1 MAMQMVRLGDVCRAA
16 KEGQQDL
23 SVAERSARKGPYAYF
38 ADNCQSFGVDD
49 WLVDAGGAVIV
60 PAYGQVVAN
69 TGYVM
74 ARRERGRFS
83 FGRQVYALVPH
94 DRTDTD
100 YLYNVITH
108 SPQVAHQV
116 TGTPQLR
123 QISLTALLA
132 SRIPWPCRAVRDAFV
147 EMIEADEAE
156 FKRLRALPAQLM
168 AEGDE
173 AFANIVD
180 ADGSEALA
188 MADAVAWRTGTSVAA
203 ELRGPDKAVRVE
215 GSRGTLGR
223 CDEMLAEG
231 PCVVAAPQGRAMV
244 ARYVP
249 EACHPLQDV
258 LYACA
263 ADSKVDLGV
272 LLFALRA
279 ARVREGLPRQDW
291 VSEQDFGALYL
302 HVGTPEQQERFASV
316 ASDIFSRLT
325 KAETDLVQLERDHA
339 ARLAEFF
346 THGRVGA
353 SESSAADDEPLG
365 EIPAAPEAVAA
376 CGNDAGQG
384 QEGDADAAASTD
396 MPAGVR
402 VRVAQ
407 AGPLAPLAAQGLGIL
422 SDPADVA
429 WELAPLAVV
438 RACASSSQWAFI
450 AAAAGPYAAPAYAN
464 LVRALD
470 AVMAELSKSNDLL
483 SFLPNLSYASSL
495 LTLEQLAAWVGVL
508 DAIEPAAITDAA
520 VRAVLRL
527 DPSFAALSAPVC
539 NLFEG
544 AVRSCARGLGRELQS
559 AYVPCSSGEGLIDL
573 FAHDFPEVTLR
584 SQTQEFSHILADMLV
599 RAAELEDMGEQRGG
613 LGAAVGSALAH
624 DEFGDWRADLVCA
637 ALPCEEGAWHEGAVS
652 PDDPR
657 WAALG
662 VPPRNKATFAWIQ
675 QAMFRQTEGGVTVL
689 LAPNCALHSC
699 VGSETELRRKLAASG
714 RVRAVVSLPSRIFAD
729 GRPASSL
736 IVLGDPRDA
745 EVAQALMVD
754 MLGCGVPA
762 GDVDGAATRELPAE
776 VAAHAAQVLA
786 AWVERGEA
794 SCEQGFCRVVDAEEI
809 AANVDVLTPWTY
821 VG

>member
-1 MAMQMVRLGDVCRAA
+1 MTMQMVKLADVCRAA

-23 SVAERSARKGPYAYF
+23 TAAERSARKGPYTYF

-49 WLVDAGGAVIV
+49 WLVDAGGAIIV
-60 PAYGQVVAN
+60 PAYGQIVAN

-74 ARRERGRFS
+74 ARKEQGRFS

-173 AFANIVD
+173 AFASIVD
-180 ADGSEALA
+180 ADGPETLA

-258 LYACA
+258 FYACA

-291 VSEQDFGALYL
+291 VSEQDFGALCL
-302 HVGTPEQQERFASV
+302 HVGTPEQQERFASI
-316 ASDIFSRLT
+316 ASDIFDCLA
-325 KAETDLVQLERDHA
+325 KAEADLVQLERDHA

-353 SESSAADDEPLG
+353 DGSCDADDEPLG
-365 EIPAAPEAVAA
+365 EIPAASEAVAA
-376 CGNDAGQG
+376 CGKDAGKEREDG
-384 QEGDADAAASTD
+384 ADAGST
-396 MPAGVR
+396 PADA
-402 VRVAQ
+402 RVAQ
-407 AGPLAPLAAQGLGIL
+407 AGVLGPLAAQGLEIL

-438 RACASSSQWAFI
+438 RACASSSQWAFV
-450 AAAAGPYAAPAYAN
+450 AAAAGPYAAPAYTS

-470 AVMAELSKSNDLL
+470 TVMTELSESNDLL

-495 LTLEQLAAWVGVL
+495 LTLEQLAGWVGML
-508 DAIEPAAITDAA
+508 DAIEPGAITGAA

-527 DPSFAALSAPVC
+527 DSSFAVLPASVNGL
-539 NLFEG
+539 LEG
-544 AVRSCARGLGRELQS
+544 AVRSCARGLGHEPQS

-599 RAAELEDMGEQRGG
+599 RAAELEGMGEQRGG

-624 DEFGDWRADLVCA
+624 DEFSDWQADLVCA

-652 PDDPR
+652 PDDAR

-675 QAMFRQTEGGVTVL
+675 QAMFHQAKGGLTVL

-699 VGSETELRRKLAASG
+699 VGSETELRRKLATSG

-736 IVLGDPRDA
+736 IVLGDPRGA
-745 EVAQALMVD
+745 ESAQTLMVD
-754 MLGCGVPA
+754 MLGCGVPS
-762 GDVDGAATRELPAE
+762 DGTGAAATRELPAE
-776 VAAHAAQVLA
+776 VAAHAARVLA
-786 AWVERGEA
+786 AWVERAEVP
-794 SCEQGFCRVVDAEEI
+794 CEQGFCRVVGAEEI

>member
-16 KEGQQDL
+16 KEGEQDL
-23 SVAERSARKGPYAYF
+23 TVAERSARKGPYAYF

-49 WLVDAGGAVIV
+49 WLVDAGGAIIV
-60 PAYGQVVAN
+60 PAYGQIVAN

-74 ARRERGRFS
+74 ARKEQGRFS
-83 FGRQVYALVPH
+83 FGKQVYALVPH

-132 SRIPWPCRAVRDAFV
+132 ARIPWPCRAVRDAFV

-173 AFANIVD
+173 AFASIVA
-180 ADGSEALA
+180 ADGSETLA

-215 GSRGTLGR
+215 GSRCTLGR
-223 CDEMLAEG
+223 CDEVLAEG

-263 ADSKVDLGV
+263 ADSKVELGV

-291 VSEQDFGALYL
+291 VSEQDFGALRL
-302 HVGTPEQQERFASV
+302 HVGTIEQQERFTSV
-316 ASDIFSRLT
+316 SSDIFDRLA
-325 KAETDLVQLERDHA
+325 KAEADLVQLERDHA

-346 THGRVGA
+346 THGRVGVDG
-353 SESSAADDEPLG
+353 SSAVDDEPLG
-365 EIPAAPEAVAA
+365 EIPAAPEAIAA
-376 CGNDAGQG
+376 CGKDAGQ
-384 QEGDADAAASTD
+384 EREDSADAGS
-396 MPAGVR
+396 MPADLRG
-402 VRVAQ
+402 RVAQ
-407 AGPLAPLAAQGLGIL
+407 MGVLAPLAAQGLEIL

-438 RACASSSQWAFI
+438 RACASSSQWAFV

-470 AVMAELSKSNDLL
+470 TVMTELSESNDLL
-483 SFLPNLSYASSL
+483 SFLPNLSYGSSL
-495 LTLEQLAAWVGVL
+495 LTLEQLAGWVGML
-508 DAIEPAAITDAA
+508 DAIEPGTITGAA
-520 VRAVLRL
+520 VRAALRL
-527 DPSFAALSAPVC
+527 DSSFAVLPDSV
-539 NLFEG
+539 NGLLEG
-544 AVRSCARGLGRELQS
+544 AVRSCARGLGHEPQS

-573 FAHDFPEVTLR
+573 LAHDCPEATLR
-584 SQTQEFSHILADMLV
+584 SQTQEFSHILADMLGRARGYG
-599 RAAELEDMGEQRGG
+599 RAAWWPGCRRGQ
-613 LGAAVGSALAH
+613 
-624 DEFGDWRADLVCA
+624 CA
-637 ALPCEEGAWHEGAVS
+637 
-652 PDDPR
+652 
-657 WAALG
+657 
-662 VPPRNKATFAWIQ
+662 
-675 QAMFRQTEGGVTVL
+675 
-689 LAPNCALHSC
+689 CA
-699 VGSETELRRKLAASG
+699 
-714 RVRAVVSLPSRIFAD
+714 
-729 GRPASSL
+729 
-736 IVLGDPRDA
+736 
-745 EVAQALMVD
+745 
-754 MLGCGVPA
+754 
-762 GDVDGAATRELPAE
+762 
-776 VAAHAAQVLA
+776 
-786 AWVERGEA
+786 
-794 SCEQGFCRVVDAEEI
+794 
-809 AANVDVLTPWTY
+809 
-821 VG
+821 

>member
-1 MAMQMVRLGDVCRAA
+1 M
-16 KEGQQDL
+16 
-23 SVAERSARKGPYAYF
+23 ARKE
-38 ADNCQSFGVDD
+38 Q
-49 WLVDAGGAVIV
+49 
-60 PAYGQVVAN
+60 
-69 TGYVM
+69 
-74 ARRERGRFS
+74 GRFS

-173 AFANIVD
+173 AFASIV
-180 ADGSEALA
+180 AANGSETLA

-215 GSRGTLGR
+215 GSRCTLGR
-223 CDEMLAEG
+223 CDEVLAEG

-263 ADSKVDLGV
+263 ADSKVELGV

-291 VSEQDFGALYL
+291 VSEQDFGALCL
-302 HVGTPEQQERFASV
+302 HVGTIEQQERFASV
-316 ASDIFSRLT
+316 ASDIFDRLA
-325 KAETDLVQLERDHA
+325 KAEADLVRLERDHA

-346 THGRVGA
+346 THGRVGVDG
-353 SESSAADDEPLG
+353 SGTVDDEPLG
-365 EIPAAPEAVAA
+365 EIPAAPEAIAA
-376 CGNDAGQG
+376 CGKDAGK
-384 QEGDADAAASTD
+384 EREDSADADS
-396 MPAGVR
+396 MPADLR

-407 AGPLAPLAAQGLGIL
+407 MGVLTPLAAQGLEIL

-438 RACASSSQWAFI
+438 RACASSSQWAFV

-470 AVMAELSKSNDLL
+470 TVMTELSESNDLL

-495 LTLEQLAAWVGVL
+495 LTLEQLAGWVGML
-508 DAIEPAAITDAA
+508 DAIEPGTITGAA

-527 DPSFAALSAPVC
+527 DSSFAVLPDSV
-539 NLFEG
+539 NGLLEG
-544 AVRSCARGLGRELQS
+544 AVRSCARGLGHEPQS

-573 FAHDFPEVTLR
+573 LAHDFPEATLR

-599 RAAELEDMGEQRGG
+599 RAAELEGMGERRGG

-624 DEFGDWRADLVCA
+624 DEFSDWRADLVCA
-637 ALPCEEGAWHEGAVS
+637 ALPCEEGAWHEGTVS

-675 QAMFRQTEGGVTVL
+675 QAMFHQAAGGAVVL
-689 LAPNCALHSC
+689 LTPNCALHSC
-699 VGSETELRRKLAASG
+699 AGSETELRRKLATSG

-736 IVLGDPRDA
+736 IVLGDPCDA
-745 EVAQALMVD
+745 ACAQTLMVD
-754 MLGCGVPA
+754 MLGCGVPSSGTGA
-762 GDVDGAATRELPAE
+762 GADAARELPAE
-776 VAAHAAQVLA
+776 VAAHAARVLA

-794 SCEQGFCRVVDAEEI
+794 SCEQGFCRVVGAEEI
-809 AANVDVLTPWTY
+809 AANVDVLTAQVGLIPWALPRDASPASACHMHALRTI
-821 VG
+821 

>member
-1 MAMQMVRLGDVCRAA
+1 MTMQMVKLADVCRAA
-16 KEGQQDL
+16 KEGQQGL
-23 SVAERSARKGPYAYF
+23 TVAERSARKGPYAYF

-49 WLVDAGGAVIV
+49 WLVDAGGAIIV
-60 PAYGQVVAN
+60 PAYGQIVAN

-74 ARRERGRFS
+74 ARKEQGRFS

-132 SRIPWPCRAVRDAFV
+132 SRIPWPCHAVRDAFV

-173 AFANIVD
+173 AFASIVD
-180 ADGSEALA
+180 ADASETLA

-263 ADSKVDLGV
+263 ADSRVDLGV

-279 ARVREGLPRQDW
+279 AHVREGLPRQDW
-291 VSEQDFGALYL
+291 VSEQDFGALCL
-302 HVGTPEQQERFASV
+302 HVGALEQQESFASI
-316 ASDIFSRLT
+316 ASDIFDRLA
-325 KAETDLVQLERDHA
+325 KAEADLVQLERDHA

-346 THGRVGA
+346 THGRVGGD
-353 SESSAADDEPLG
+353 ESCDADDEPLG
-365 EIPAAPEAVAA
+365 EIPVAPEAIAV
-376 CGNDAGQG
+376 CGEDAGKG
-384 QEGDADAAASTD
+384 QEGGADAGSALAD
-396 MPAGVR
+396 LR

-407 AGPLAPLAAQGLGIL
+407 AGVLAPLAAQGLEIL

-438 RACASSSQWAFI
+438 RACASSSQWAFV
-450 AAAAGPYAAPAYAN
+450 AAAAGPYAAPAYAS

-470 AVMAELSKSNDLL
+470 AVMTELSESNDLL
-483 SFLPNLSYASSL
+483 SFLPNLSYGSSL
-495 LTLEQLAAWVGVL
+495 LTLEQLAGWVGML
-508 DAIEPAAITDAA
+508 DAIEPGAITGAA

-527 DPSFAALSAPVC
+527 DSSFAVLPTSV
-539 NLFEG
+539 NGLLEG
-544 AVRSCARGLGRELQS
+544 AIRSCARGLGRDLES

-573 FAHDFPEVTLR
+573 FAHDFPEATLR

-599 RAAELEDMGEQRGG
+599 RAAELEGMGEQRGG

-624 DEFGDWRADLVCA
+624 DEFGDWQADLVCA

-652 PDDPR
+652 SDDPR

-662 VPPRNKATFAWIQ
+662 VPPRNKATFAWIE
-675 QAMFRQTEGGVTVL
+675 QAMFHQVAGGVTVL

-699 VGSETELRRKLAASG
+699 VGSETELRRKLATSG
-714 RVRAVVSLPSRIFAD
+714 CVRAVVSLPSRIFAD

-745 EVAQALMVD
+745 GSAQTLMVD
-754 MLGCGVPA
+754 MLGSGVPSDGA
-762 GDVDGAATRELPAE
+762 GAAATRELPAE
-776 VAAHAAQVLA
+776 VAAHAARVLA

-794 SCEQGFCRVVDAEEI
+794 PCEQGFCRVVGAEEI
-809 AANVDVLTPWTY
+809 AANADVLTPWTY

>member
-1 MAMQMVRLGDVCRAA
+1 MQMVRLGDVCRAA
-16 KEGQQDL
+16 KEGEQDL
-23 SVAERSARKGPYAYF
+23 TVAERSARKGPYAYF

-49 WLVDAGGAVIV
+49 WLVDAGGAIIV
-60 PAYGQVVAN
+60 PAYGQIVAN

-74 ARRERGRFS
+74 ARKEQGRFS
-83 FGRQVYALVPH
+83 FGKQVYALVPH

-132 SRIPWPCRAVRDAFV
+132 ARIPWPCRAVRDAFV

-173 AFANIVD
+173 AFASIVA
-180 ADGSEALA
+180 ADGSETLA

-223 CDEMLAEG
+223 CDEVLAEG

-263 ADSKVDLGV
+263 ADSKVELGV

-291 VSEQDFGALYL
+291 VSEQDFGALCL
-302 HVGTPEQQERFASV
+302 HVGTIEQQERFASV
-316 ASDIFSRLT
+316 ASDIFDRLA
-325 KAETDLVQLERDHA
+325 KAEDDLVQLERDHA

-346 THGRVGA
+346 THGRVGVDG
-353 SESSAADDEPLG
+353 SSAVDDEPLG
-365 EIPAAPEAVAA
+365 EIPAAPEAIAA
-376 CGNDAGQG
+376 CGKDAGQ
-384 QEGDADAAASTD
+384 EREDSADADS
-396 MPAGVR
+396 MPADLRG
-402 VRVAQ
+402 RVAQ
-407 AGPLAPLAAQGLGIL
+407 MGVLAPLAAQGLEIL

-438 RACASSSQWAFI
+438 RACASNSQWAFV

-470 AVMAELSKSNDLL
+470 TVMTELSESNDLL

-495 LTLEQLAAWVGVL
+495 LTLEQLAGWVGML
-508 DAIEPAAITDAA
+508 DAIEPGTITGAV

-527 DPSFAALSAPVC
+527 DSSFAVLPDSV
-539 NLFEG
+539 NGLLEG
-544 AVRSCARGLGRELQS
+544 AVRSCARGLGHEPQS

-573 FAHDFPEVTLR
+573 LAHDFPEATLR

-599 RAAELEDMGEQRGG
+599 RAAELEGMGEQRGG

-624 DEFGDWRADLVCA
+624 DEFSDWRADLVCA

-675 QAMFRQTEGGVTVL
+675 QAMFHQAAGGAVVL

-699 VGSETELRRKLAASG
+699 VGSETELRRKLATSG

-745 EVAQALMVD
+745 ACAQTLMVD
-754 MLGCGVPA
+754 MLGCGVPSSGTGA
-762 GDVDGAATRELPAE
+762 GADAARELPAE
-776 VAAHAAQVLA
+776 VAARAAHVLA

-794 SCEQGFCRVVDAEEI
+794 SCEQGFCRVVGAEEI

>member
-1 MAMQMVRLGDVCRAA
+1 MTMQMVKLADVCRAA

-23 SVAERSARKGPYAYF
+23 TVAERSARKGPYAYF

-49 WLVDAGGAVIV
+49 WLVDAGGAIIA
-60 PAYGQVVAN
+60 PAYGQIVAN

-74 ARRERGRFS
+74 ARKEQGRFS

-132 SRIPWPCRAVRDAFV
+132 SRIPWPCRAVREAFV

-173 AFANIVD
+173 AFASIVD
-180 ADGSEALA
+180 ADGPETLA
-188 MADAVAWRTGTSVAA
+188 MADAVAWRTGTSVSA

-279 ARVREGLPRQDW
+279 AHVREGLPRQDW
-291 VSEQDFGALYL
+291 VSEQDFSALCL
-302 HVGTPEQQERFASV
+302 HVGTPEQQERFASI
-316 ASDIFSRLT
+316 ASDIFDCLA
-325 KAETDLVQLERDHA
+325 KAEADLVQLERDHA

-353 SESSAADDEPLG
+353 DGSCDADDEPLG

-376 CGNDAGQG
+376 CGKDAGKER
-384 QEGDADAAASTD
+384 EGGADAGSTPTAA
-396 MPAGVR
+396 
-402 VRVAQ
+402 RVAQ
-407 AGPLAPLAAQGLGIL
+407 AGVLSPLAAQGLEIP

-450 AAAAGPYAAPAYAN
+450 AAAAGPYAAPAYAS

-470 AVMAELSKSNDLL
+470 TVMTELSESNDLL

-495 LTLEQLAAWVGVL
+495 LTLEQLAGWVGML
-508 DAIEPAAITDAA
+508 DAIEPGAITGAA

-527 DPSFAALSAPVC
+527 DSSFAVLPASVNGL
-539 NLFEG
+539 LEG
-544 AVRSCARGLGRELQS
+544 AMRSCARGLGHEPQS

-573 FAHDFPEVTLR
+573 FAHDFPEATLR

-599 RAAELEDMGEQRGG
+599 RAAELEGMGEQRGG

-624 DEFGDWRADLVCA
+624 DEFSDWRADLVCA

-652 PDDPR
+652 PDDAR

-662 VPPRNKATFAWIQ
+662 VPPRNKATFAWIE
-675 QAMFRQTEGGVTVL
+675 QAMFHQAKGGLTVL

-699 VGSETELRRKLAASG
+699 VGSETELRRKLATSG

-745 EVAQALMVD
+745 ESAQTLMVD
-754 MLGCGVPA
+754 MLGCGVPSGGTGA
-762 GDVDGAATRELPAE
+762 AATRELPAE
-776 VAAHAAQVLA
+776 VAAHAARVLA
-786 AWVERGEA
+786 AWVERTEA
-794 SCEQGFCRVVDAEEI
+794 PCEQGFCRVVGAEEI
-809 AANVDVLTPWTY
+809 AANADVLTPWTY

>member
-1 MAMQMVRLGDVCRAA
+1 MTMQMVKLADVCRAA

-23 SVAERSARKGPYAYF
+23 TVAERSARKGPYAYF

-49 WLVDAGGAVIV
+49 WLVDAGGAIIV
-60 PAYGQVVAN
+60 PAYGQIVAN

-74 ARRERGRFS
+74 ARKEQGRFS
-83 FGRQVYALVPH
+83 FGRQVYALVPY

-132 SRIPWPCRAVRDAFV
+132 SRIPWPRRAVRDAFV

-173 AFANIVD
+173 AFAGIVG
-180 ADGSEALA
+180 AEGSEPVA
-188 MADAVAWRTGTSVAA
+188 MTDTVTWRTGTSVAA

-223 CDEMLAEG
+223 CDEVLAEG

-244 ARYVP
+244 AHYVP

-279 ARVREGLPRQDW
+279 AHVREGLPRQDW
-291 VSEQDFGALYL
+291 VSEQDFSALCL

-316 ASDIFSRLT
+316 ASDIFDRLA
-325 KAETDLVQLERDHA
+325 KAEADLVQLERDHA

-346 THGRVGA
+346 THGCVGA
-353 SESSAADDEPLG
+353 DGSSTADDEPLG

-376 CGNDAGQG
+376 CGEGTGKG
-384 QEGDADAAASTD
+384 QEGGADAGSALAD
-396 MPAGVR
+396 A
-402 VRVAQ
+402 RVAQ
-407 AGPLAPLAAQGLGIL
+407 AGVLSPLAAQGLEIL

-470 AVMAELSKSNDLL
+470 TVMTELSESNDLL
-483 SFLPNLSYASSL
+483 SFLPNLSYGSSL
-495 LTLEQLAAWVGVL
+495 LTLEQLAGWVGML
-508 DAIEPAAITDAA
+508 DAIEPSTITGAA

-527 DPSFAALSAPVC
+527 DSSFAVLPASVNGL
-539 NLFEG
+539 LEG
-544 AVRSCARGLGRELQS
+544 AVRSCACGLGRELES

-599 RAAELEDMGEQRGG
+599 RAAELEGMDEQRGG

-624 DEFGDWRADLVCA
+624 DEFSDWQADLVCA
-637 ALPCEEGAWHEGAVS
+637 VLPCEEGAWHEGAVS
-652 PDDPR
+652 PDDAR

-662 VPPRNKATFAWIQ
+662 VPPRNKATFAWIE
-675 QAMFRQTEGGVTVL
+675 QAMFHQAKGGLTVL

-699 VGSETELRRKLAASG
+699 VGSETELRRKLATSG

-736 IVLGDPRDA
+736 IVLGDPRGA
-745 EVAQALMVD
+745 ESAQTLMVD

-762 GDVDGAATRELPAE
+762 DGTGAAATRELPAE
-776 VAAHAAQVLA
+776 VAAHAARVLA
-786 AWVERGEA
+786 AWIERAEA
-794 SCEQGFCRVVDAEEI
+794 PCEQGFCRVVGAEEI
-809 AANVDVLTPWTY
+809 AANADVLTPWTY

>member
-16 KEGQQDL
+16 KEGEQDL
-23 SVAERSARKGPYAYF
+23 TVAERSARKGPYAYF

-49 WLVDAGGAVIV
+49 WLVDAGGAIVV
-60 PAYGQVVAN
+60 PAYGQIVAN

-74 ARRERGRFS
+74 ARKEQGRFS
-83 FGRQVYALVPH
+83 FGKQVYALVPH

-173 AFANIVD
+173 AFASIVA
-180 ADGSEALA
+180 ADGSETLA

-215 GSRGTLGR
+215 GSRCTLGR
-223 CDEMLAEG
+223 CDEVLAEG

-263 ADSKVDLGV
+263 ADSKIDLGV

-291 VSEQDFGALYL
+291 VSEQDFGALCL
-302 HVGTPEQQERFASV
+302 HVGTIEQQERFASV
-316 ASDIFSRLT
+316 ASDIFDRLA
-325 KAETDLVQLERDHA
+325 KAEADLVQLERDHA

-346 THGRVGA
+346 THGRVGVDG
-353 SESSAADDEPLG
+353 SSAVDDEPLG
-365 EIPAAPEAVAA
+365 EIPAAPEAIAA
-376 CGNDAGQG
+376 CGKDAGQ
-384 QEGDADAAASTD
+384 EREDSADADS
-396 MPAGVR
+396 MPADLRG
-402 VRVAQ
+402 RVAQ
-407 AGPLAPLAAQGLGIL
+407 MGVLAPLAAQGLEIL

-438 RACASSSQWAFI
+438 RACASSSQWAFV
-450 AAAAGPYAAPAYAN
+450 AAAAGPYAAPAYAS

-470 AVMAELSKSNDLL
+470 TVMTELSESNDLL
-483 SFLPNLSYASSL
+483 SFLPNLSYGSSL
-495 LTLEQLAAWVGVL
+495 LTLEQLAGWVGML
-508 DAIEPAAITDAA
+508 DAIEPGTITGAA

-527 DPSFAALSAPVC
+527 DSSFAVLPDSV
-539 NLFEG
+539 NGLLEG
-544 AVRSCARGLGRELQS
+544 AVRSCARGLGAFWRSTMTLS
-559 AYVPCSSGEGLIDL
+559 LWTSCLRRSPCSSAGR
-573 FAHDFPEVTLR
+573 APSATRR
-584 SQTQEFSHILADMLV
+584 SSASWLV
-599 RAAELEDMGEQRGG
+599 QSR
-613 LGAAVGSALAH
+613 GSARCPL
-624 DEFGDWRADLVCA
+624 
-637 ALPCEEGAWHEGAVS
+637 LP
-652 PDDPR
+652 
-657 WAALG
+657 
-662 VPPRNKATFAWIQ
+662 
-675 QAMFRQTEGGVTVL
+675 
-689 LAPNCALHSC
+689 
-699 VGSETELRRKLAASG
+699 
-714 RVRAVVSLPSRIFAD
+714 
-729 GRPASSL
+729 
-736 IVLGDPRDA
+736 
-745 EVAQALMVD
+745 
-754 MLGCGVPA
+754 
-762 GDVDGAATRELPAE
+762 
-776 VAAHAAQVLA
+776 
-786 AWVERGEA
+786 
-794 SCEQGFCRVVDAEEI
+794 
-809 AANVDVLTPWTY
+809 PWTARRLTSRPSLS
-821 VG
+821 

>member
-16 KEGQQDL
+16 KEGEQDL
-23 SVAERSARKGPYAYF
+23 TVAERSARKGPYAYF

-49 WLVDAGGAVIV
+49 WLVDAGGAIIV
-60 PAYGQVVAN
+60 PAYGQIVAN

-74 ARRERGRFS
+74 ARKEQGRFS
-83 FGRQVYALVPH
+83 FGKQVYALVPH

-132 SRIPWPCRAVRDAFV
+132 ARIPWPCRAVRDAFV

-173 AFANIVD
+173 AFASIVA
-180 ADGSEALA
+180 ADGSETLA
-188 MADAVAWRTGTSVAA
+188 MADAVAWRTGTSGAA

-215 GSRGTLGR
+215 GSRCTLGR
-223 CDEMLAEG
+223 CDEVLAEG

-263 ADSKVDLGV
+263 ADSKVELGV

-291 VSEQDFGALYL
+291 VSEQDFGALRL
-302 HVGTPEQQERFASV
+302 HVGTIEQQERFTSV
-316 ASDIFSRLT
+316 SSDIFDRLA
-325 KAETDLVQLERDHA
+325 KAEADLVQLERDHA

-346 THGRVGA
+346 THGRVGVDG
-353 SESSAADDEPLG
+353 SSAVDDEPLG
-365 EIPAAPEAVAA
+365 EIPAAPETIAA
-376 CGNDAGQG
+376 CGKDAGQ
-384 QEGDADAAASTD
+384 EREDSADAGS
-396 MPAGVR
+396 MPADLRG
-402 VRVAQ
+402 RVAQ
-407 AGPLAPLAAQGLGIL
+407 MGVLAPLAAQGLEIL

-438 RACASSSQWAFI
+438 RACASSSQWAFV
-450 AAAAGPYAAPAYAN
+450 AAAAGLYAAPAYAN

-470 AVMAELSKSNDLL
+470 TVMTELSESNDLL
-483 SFLPNLSYASSL
+483 SFLPNLSYGSSL
-495 LTLEQLAAWVGVL
+495 LTLEQLAGWVGML
-508 DAIEPAAITDAA
+508 DAIEPGTITGAA
-520 VRAVLRL
+520 VRAALRL
-527 DPSFAALSAPVC
+527 DSSFAVLPDSV
-539 NLFEG
+539 NGLLEG
-544 AVRSCARGLGRELQS
+544 AVRSCARGLGHEPQS

-573 FAHDFPEVTLR
+573 LAHDCPEATLR

-599 RAAELEDMGEQRGG
+599 RAAELEGMGEQRGG

-624 DEFGDWRADLVCA
+624 DEFSDWRADLVCA

-662 VPPRNKATFAWIQ
+662 VPPRTRATCAWIQ
-675 QAMFRQTEGGVTVL
+675 QARFHQAAGGAVVL

-699 VGSETELRRKLAASG
+699 VGS
-714 RVRAVVSLPSRIFAD
+714 
-729 GRPASSL
+729 
-736 IVLGDPRDA
+736 
-745 EVAQALMVD
+745 
-754 MLGCGVPA
+754 
-762 GDVDGAATRELPAE
+762 
-776 VAAHAAQVLA
+776 
-786 AWVERGEA
+786 
-794 SCEQGFCRVVDAEEI
+794 
-809 AANVDVLTPWTY
+809 
-821 VG
+821 

>member
-1 MAMQMVRLGDVCRAA
+1 MQMVRLGDVCRAA
-16 KEGQQDL
+16 REGEQDL
-23 SVAERSARKGPYAYF
+23 TVAERSARKGPYAYF

-49 WLVDAGGAVIV
+49 WLVDAGGAIIV
-60 PAYGQVVAN
+60 PAYGQIVAN

-74 ARRERGRFS
+74 ARKEQGRFS
-83 FGRQVYALVPH
+83 FGKQVYALVPH

-173 AFANIVD
+173 AFASIVA
-180 ADGSEALA
+180 ADGPETLA

-215 GSRGTLGR
+215 GSRCTLGR
-223 CDEMLAEG
+223 CDEVLAEG

-263 ADSKVDLGV
+263 ADSKVELGV

-291 VSEQDFGALYL
+291 VSEQDFGALCL
-302 HVGTPEQQERFASV
+302 HVGTIEQQERFASV
-316 ASDIFSRLT
+316 ASDIFDRLA
-325 KAETDLVQLERDHA
+325 KAEADLVQLERDHA

-346 THGRVGA
+346 THGRVGVD
-353 SESSAADDEPLG
+353 ESSAVDDEPLG
-365 EIPAAPEAVAA
+365 EIPAAPEAIAA
-376 CGNDAGQG
+376 CGKDAGQ
-384 QEGDADAAASTD
+384 EREDSADADS
-396 MPAGVR
+396 MPADLRG
-402 VRVAQ
+402 RVAQ
-407 AGPLAPLAAQGLGIL
+407 MSVLAPLAAQGLEIL

-438 RACASSSQWAFI
+438 RACASSSQWAFV

-470 AVMAELSKSNDLL
+470 TVMTELSESNDLL
-483 SFLPNLSYASSL
+483 SFLPNLSYSSSL
-495 LTLEQLAAWVGVL
+495 LTVEQLAGWVGML
-508 DAIEPAAITDAA
+508 DAIEPGTITGAA

-527 DPSFAALSAPVC
+527 DSSFVVLPDSV
-539 NLFEG
+539 NGLLEG
-544 AVRSCARGLGRELQS
+544 AVRSCACGLGHEPQS

-573 FAHDFPEVTLR
+573 LAHDFPEVTLR

-599 RAAELEDMGEQRGG
+599 RAAELEGMGERRGG

-624 DEFGDWRADLVCA
+624 DEFSDWRADLVCA
-637 ALPCEEGAWHEGAVS
+637 VLPCEEGAWHEGAVS
-652 PDDPR
+652 PDDAR

-662 VPPRNKATFAWIQ
+662 VPPRNKATFAWIE
-675 QAMFRQTEGGVTVL
+675 QAMFHQVAGGAVVL

-699 VGSETELRRKLAASG
+699 VGSETELRRKLATSG

-745 EVAQALMVD
+745 ESAQTLMVD

-762 GDVDGAATRELPAE
+762 DGAGAAATRELPAE
-776 VAAHAAQVLA
+776 VAAQAARVLA

-794 SCEQGFCRVVDAEEI
+794 PCEQGFCRVIGAEEI
-809 AANVDVLTPWTY
+809 TANADVLTPWTY

>member
-1 MAMQMVRLGDVCRAA
+1 MTMQMVRLGDVCRAA

-23 SVAERSARKGPYAYF
+23 TVAERSARKGPYAYF

-49 WLVDAGGAVIV
+49 WLVDAGGAIIV
-60 PAYGQVVAN
+60 PAYGQIVAN

-74 ARRERGRFS
+74 ARKEQGRFS
-83 FGRQVYALVPH
+83 FGKQVYALVPH

-173 AFANIVD
+173 AFASIVD
-180 ADGSEALA
+180 ADGPETLA

-291 VSEQDFGALYL
+291 VSEQDFGALCL
-302 HVGTPEQQERFASV
+302 HVGTPEQQECFASV
-316 ASDIFSRLT
+316 ASDIFDRLA
-325 KAETDLVQLERDHA
+325 KAEADLVQLERDHA

-346 THGRVGA
+346 THGRVGVDG
-353 SESSAADDEPLG
+353 SSAADDEPLG
-365 EIPAAPEAVAA
+365 EIPAAPETIAA
-376 CGNDAGQG
+376 CGKDAGQE
-384 QEGDADAAASTD
+384 QEDSADADSTLAD
-396 MPAGVR
+396 LHA
-402 VRVAQ
+402 RVAQ
-407 AGPLAPLAAQGLGIL
+407 AGVLAPLAAQGLGIL

-438 RACASSSQWAFI
+438 RACASSSQWAFV

-470 AVMAELSKSNDLL
+470 TVMTELSESNDLL
-483 SFLPNLSYASSL
+483 SFLPNLSYGSSL
-495 LTLEQLAAWVGVL
+495 LTLEQLAAWVGML
-508 DAIEPAAITDAA
+508 DAIEPGTIKGAA

-527 DPSFAALSAPVC
+527 DSSFAVLPDSVSG
-539 NLFEG
+539 LLED
-544 AVRSCARGLGRELQS
+544 AVRSCARGLGREPQS

-599 RAAELEDMGEQRGG
+599 RAAELEGMGEQRGG

-624 DEFGDWRADLVCA
+624 DEFSDWQADLVCA
-637 ALPCEEGAWHEGAVS
+637 VLPCEEGAWHEGAVS

-675 QAMFRQTEGGVTVL
+675 QAMFHQVAGGAVVL

-699 VGSETELRRKLAASG
+699 VGSETELRRKLATSG

-745 EVAQALMVD
+745 ACAQTLMVD

-762 GDVDGAATRELPAE
+762 DGAGAAATRELPAE

-794 SCEQGFCRVVDAEEI
+794 SCEQGFCRVVGAEEI

>member
-16 KEGQQDL
+16 KEGEQDL
-23 SVAERSARKGPYAYF
+23 TVAERSARKGPYAYF

-49 WLVDAGGAVIV
+49 WLVDAGGAIIV
-60 PAYGQVVAN
+60 PAYGQIVAN

-74 ARRERGRFS
+74 ARKEQGRFS
-83 FGRQVYALVPH
+83 FGKQVYALVPH

-132 SRIPWPCRAVRDAFV
+132 SRIPWPCRATRDAFV

-173 AFANIVD
+173 AFASIV
-180 ADGSEALA
+180 ATDGFETLA

-203 ELRGPDKAVRVE
+203 ALRGPDKAVRVE

-223 CDEMLAEG
+223 CDEVLAEG

-263 ADSKVDLGV
+263 ADSKVELGV

-291 VSEQDFGALYL
+291 VSEQDFGALRL
-302 HVGTPEQQERFASV
+302 HVGTIEQQERFASV
-316 ASDIFSRLT
+316 ASDIFDRLA
-325 KAETDLVQLERDHA
+325 KAEADLVQLERDHA

-346 THGRVGA
+346 THGRVGVDG
-353 SESSAADDEPLG
+353 SSAVDDEPLG
-365 EIPAAPEAVAA
+365 EIPAAPEAIAA
-376 CGNDAGQG
+376 CGKDAGQ
-384 QEGDADAAASTD
+384 EREDSADADS
-396 MPAGVR
+396 MPAHLLG
-402 VRVAQ
+402 RVAQ
-407 AGPLAPLAAQGLGIL
+407 MGVLAPLAAQGLEIL
-422 SDPADVA
+422 SDSADVA

-438 RACASSSQWAFI
+438 RACASSSQWAFV
-450 AAAAGPYAAPAYAN
+450 AAAAGPYAAPAYAS

-470 AVMAELSKSNDLL
+470 TVMTELSESNDLL
-483 SFLPNLSYASSL
+483 SFLPNLSYGSSL
-495 LTLEQLAAWVGVL
+495 LTLEQLAGWVGML
-508 DAIEPAAITDAA
+508 DAIEPGTITGAA

-527 DPSFAALSAPVC
+527 DSSFAVLPDSVSG
-539 NLFEG
+539 LLEG
-544 AVRSCARGLGRELQS
+544 AVRSCARGLGHEPQS

-573 FAHDFPEVTLR
+573 FACEFPQTTLR

-599 RAAELEDMGEQRGG
+599 RAAELEGMGEQRGG

-624 DEFGDWRADLVCA
+624 DEFSDWRADLVCA
-637 ALPCEEGAWHEGAVS
+637 ALPCEEGAWHEGTVS

-675 QAMFRQTEGGVTVL
+675 QAMFHQAAGGAVVL

-699 VGSETELRRKLAASG
+699 VGSETELRRKLATSG

-745 EVAQALMVD
+745 ACAQTLMVD
-754 MLGCGVPA
+754 MLGCGVPSSGTGA
-762 GDVDGAATRELPAE
+762 GAAATRELPAE
-776 VAAHAAQVLA
+776 VAAHAARVLA
-786 AWVERGEA
+786 AWVEHGEA
-794 SCEQGFCRVVDAEEI
+794 SCEQGFCRVVSAEEI

-821 VG
+821 EG

>member
-1 MAMQMVRLGDVCRAA
+1 MTMQMVKLADVCRAA

-23 SVAERSARKGPYAYF
+23 TVAERSARKGPYAYF

-49 WLVDAGGAVIV
+49 WLVDAGGAIIV
-60 PAYGQVVAN
+60 PAYGQIVAN

-74 ARRERGRFS
+74 ARKEQGRFS
-83 FGRQVYALVPH
+83 FGKQVYALVPH

-173 AFANIVD
+173 AFASIVD
-180 ADGSEALA
+180 DDGPETLA

-223 CDEMLAEG
+223 CDETLAEG

-291 VSEQDFGALYL
+291 VSEQDFGALCL

-316 ASDIFSRLT
+316 ASDIFDRLA
-325 KAETDLVQLERDHA
+325 KAEADLVQLERDHA

-346 THGRVGA
+346 THGRVGVDG
-353 SESSAADDEPLG
+353 SSAADDEPLG

-376 CGNDAGQG
+376 CGKDAGKER
-384 QEGDADAAASTD
+384 EGGADAGSALAD
-396 MPAGVR
+396 A
-402 VRVAQ
+402 RVAQ
-407 AGPLAPLAAQGLGIL
+407 AGVLGPLAAQGLEIL

-470 AVMAELSKSNDLL
+470 TVMTELSESNDLL

-495 LTLEQLAAWVGVL
+495 LTLEQLAGWVGML
-508 DAIEPAAITDAA
+508 DAIEPGTITGAA

-527 DPSFAALSAPVC
+527 DSSFAVLPASVN
-539 NLFEG
+539 NLLG
-544 AVRSCARGLGRELQS
+544 SAVRSCARGLGRELGS

-573 FAHDFPEVTLR
+573 FAHDFPEATLR

-599 RAAELEDMGEQRGG
+599 RAAELEGMGEQRGG

-624 DEFGDWRADLVCA
+624 DEFSDWRADLVCA

-652 PDDPR
+652 PDDAR

-662 VPPRNKATFAWIQ
+662 VPPRNKATFAWIE
-675 QAMFRQTEGGVTVL
+675 QAMFHQVAGGVTVL

-699 VGSETELRRKLAASG
+699 VGSETELRRKLATSG

-745 EVAQALMVD
+745 ESAQTLMVD

-762 GDVDGAATRELPAE
+762 DGTGAAATRELPAE
-776 VAAHAAQVLA
+776 VAAHAARVLA
-786 AWVERGEA
+786 AWVERAETP
-794 SCEQGFCRVVDAEEI
+794 CEQGFCRVVGAEEI
-809 AANVDVLTPWTY
+809 AANADVLTPWTY

>member
-1 MAMQMVRLGDVCRAA
+1 MTMQMVKLADVCRAA

-23 SVAERSARKGPYAYF
+23 TVAERSARKGPYAYF

-49 WLVDAGGAVIV
+49 WLVDAGGAIIV
-60 PAYGQVVAN
+60 PAYGQIVAN

-74 ARRERGRFS
+74 ARKEQGRFS
-83 FGRQVYALVPH
+83 FGKQVYALVPH

-173 AFANIVD
+173 AFASIVD
-180 ADGSEALA
+180 DDGPETLA

-223 CDEMLAEG
+223 CDETLAEG

-291 VSEQDFGALYL
+291 VSEQDFGALCL

-316 ASDIFSRLT
+316 ASDIFDRLA
-325 KAETDLVQLERDHA
+325 KAEADLVQLERDHA

-346 THGRVGA
+346 THGRVGVDG
-353 SESSAADDEPLG
+353 SSAADDEPLG

-376 CGNDAGQG
+376 CGKDAGKER
-384 QEGDADAAASTD
+384 EGGADAGSALAD
-396 MPAGVR
+396 A
-402 VRVAQ
+402 RVAQ
-407 AGPLAPLAAQGLGIL
+407 AGVLGPLAAQGLEIL

-470 AVMAELSKSNDLL
+470 TVMTELSESNDLL

-495 LTLEQLAAWVGVL
+495 LTLEQLAGWVGML
-508 DAIEPAAITDAA
+508 DAIEPGTITGAA

-527 DPSFAALSAPVC
+527 DSSFAVLPASVN
-539 NLFEG
+539 NLLG
-544 AVRSCARGLGRELQS
+544 SAVRSCARGLGRELGS

-599 RAAELEDMGEQRGG
+599 RAAELEGMGEQRGG

-624 DEFGDWRADLVCA
+624 DEFSDWQADLVCA

-652 PDDPR
+652 PDDAR

-662 VPPRNKATFAWIQ
+662 VPPRNKATFAWIE
-675 QAMFRQTEGGVTVL
+675 QAMFHQAKGGLTVL
-689 LAPNCALHSC
+689 FAPNCALHSC
-699 VGSETELRRKLAASG
+699 VGSETELRRKLATSG

-745 EVAQALMVD
+745 ACAQTLMVD

-762 GDVDGAATRELPAE
+762 DGTGAAATRELPAE
-776 VAAHAAQVLA
+776 VAARAARVLA
-786 AWVERGEA
+786 AWVERAEA
-794 SCEQGFCRVVDAEEI
+794 PCEQGFCRVVGAEEI
-809 AANVDVLTPWTY
+809 AANADVLTPWTY

>member
-1 MAMQMVRLGDVCRAA
+1 MMMQMVKLADVCRAA

-23 SVAERSARKGPYAYF
+23 TVAERSARKGPYAYF

-49 WLVDAGGAVIV
+49 WLVDAGGAIIV
-60 PAYGQVVAN
+60 PAYGQIVAN

-74 ARRERGRFS
+74 ARKEQGRFS
-83 FGRQVYALVPH
+83 FGKQVYALVPH

-173 AFANIVD
+173 AFASIVD
-180 ADGSEALA
+180 ADGPEALA

-272 LLFALRA
+272 LLFSLRA
-279 ARVREGLPRQDW
+279 AHVREGLSRQDW
-291 VSEQDFGALYL
+291 VSEQDFSALCL
-302 HVGTPEQQERFASV
+302 HVGTLEQQERFASV
-316 ASDIFSRLT
+316 ASDIFDRLA
-325 KAETDLVQLERDHA
+325 KAEADLVQLERDHA

-353 SESSAADDEPLG
+353 DGSCDADDEPLG
-365 EIPAAPEAVAA
+365 EIPAASEAVAA
-376 CGNDAGQG
+376 CGKDAGKEREDG
-384 QEGDADAAASTD
+384 ADAGST
-396 MPAGVR
+396 PADA
-402 VRVAQ
+402 RVAQ
-407 AGPLAPLAAQGLGIL
+407 AGVLGPLAAQGLEIL

-438 RACASSSQWAFI
+438 RACASSSQWAFV
-450 AAAAGPYAAPAYAN
+450 AAAAGPYAAPAYAS

-470 AVMAELSKSNDLL
+470 TVMTELSESNDLL

-495 LTLEQLAAWVGVL
+495 LTLEQLAGWVGML
-508 DAIEPAAITDAA
+508 DAIEPGAITGAA
-520 VRAVLRL
+520 VRAVLRF
-527 DPSFAALSAPVC
+527 DPSFAVLPDSV
-539 NLFEG
+539 NGLLEG
-544 AVRSCARGLGRELQS
+544 AVRSCARGLGRELEN

-599 RAAELEDMGEQRGG
+599 RAAELEGMGEQRGG

-624 DEFGDWRADLVCA
+624 DEFSDWQADLVCA
-637 ALPCEEGAWHEGAVS
+637 VLPCEEGAWHEGAVS
-652 PDDPR
+652 PDDAR

-662 VPPRNKATFAWIQ
+662 VPPRNKATFAWIE
-675 QAMFRQTEGGVTVL
+675 QAMFHQAKGGVTVL

-699 VGSETELRRKLAASG
+699 VGSETELRRKLATSG

-736 IVLGDPRDA
+736 IVLGDPRGA
-745 EVAQALMVD
+745 ESAQTLMVD
-754 MLGCGVPA
+754 LLGCGVPA
-762 GDVDGAATRELPAE
+762 DGAGAAATRELPAE
-776 VAAHAAQVLA
+776 VAARAARVLE
-786 AWVERGEA
+786 AWVERAETP
-794 SCEQGFCRVVDAEEI
+794 CEQGFCRVIGAEEI
-809 AANVDVLTPWTY
+809 AANADVLTPWTY
-821 VG
+821 GG

>member
-1 MAMQMVRLGDVCRAA
+1 MTMQMVKLADVCRAA

-23 SVAERSARKGPYAYF
+23 TVAERSARKGPYAYF

-49 WLVDAGGAVIV
+49 WLVDAGGAIIV
-60 PAYGQVVAN
+60 PAYGQIVAN

-74 ARRERGRFS
+74 ARKEQGRFS
-83 FGRQVYALVPH
+83 FGKQVYALVPY

-132 SRIPWPCRAVRDAFV
+132 SRIPWPRRAVRDAFV

-173 AFANIVD
+173 AFASIVG
-180 ADGSEALA
+180 AERSEPVA

-291 VSEQDFGALYL
+291 VSEQDFGALCL
-302 HVGTPEQQERFASV
+302 HVGTPEQQERFASI
-316 ASDIFSRLT
+316 ASDIFDRLA
-325 KAETDLVQLERDHA
+325 KAEADLVQLERDHA

-346 THGRVGA
+346 THGRVGVDG
-353 SESSAADDEPLG
+353 SSAADDEPLG

-376 CGNDAGQG
+376 CGKDAGKEREDG
-384 QEGDADAAASTD
+384 ADAGSL
-396 MPAGVR
+396 PADA
-402 VRVAQ
+402 RVAQ
-407 AGPLAPLAAQGLGIL
+407 AGVLGPLAAQGLEIL

-450 AAAAGPYAAPAYAN
+450 AAAAGPYAAPAYTS

-470 AVMAELSKSNDLL
+470 TVMTELSESNDLL
-483 SFLPNLSYASSL
+483 SFLPNLSYGSSL
-495 LTLEQLAAWVGVL
+495 LTLEQLAGWVGML
-508 DAIEPAAITDAA
+508 DAIEPGTITGAV

-527 DPSFAALSAPVC
+527 DSSFAVLPDSV
-539 NLFEG
+539 NGLLEG

-559 AYVPCSSGEGLIDL
+559 AHVPCSSGEGLIDL
-573 FAHDFPEVTLR
+573 FARDFPEVTLR

-599 RAAELEDMGEQRGG
+599 RAAELEGMGEQRGG

-624 DEFGDWRADLVCA
+624 DEFSDWQADLVCA

-652 PDDPR
+652 PDDAR

-662 VPPRNKATFAWIQ
+662 VPPRNKATFAWIE
-675 QAMFRQTEGGVTVL
+675 QAMFHQVKGGLTVL

-699 VGSETELRRKLAASG
+699 VGSETELRRKLATSG

-736 IVLGDPRDA
+736 IVLGDPRGA
-745 EVAQALMVD
+745 ESAQTLMVD

-762 GDVDGAATRELPAE
+762 DGASVGTVATRELPAE
-776 VAAHAAQVLA
+776 VAARAARVLE
-786 AWVERGEA
+786 AWVERAEEP
-794 SCEQGFCRVVDAEEI
+794 CEQGFCRVVGAEEI
-809 AANVDVLTPWTY
+809 AANADVLTPWTY

>member
-1 MAMQMVRLGDVCRAA
+1 MTMQMVKLADVCRAA

-23 SVAERSARKGPYAYF
+23 TVAERSARKGPYAYF

-49 WLVDAGGAVIV
+49 WLVDAGGAIIV
-60 PAYGQVVAN
+60 PAYGQIVAN

-74 ARRERGRFS
+74 ARKEQGRFS
-83 FGRQVYALVPH
+83 FGKQVYALVPH

-132 SRIPWPCRAVRDAFV
+132 SRIPWPRRAVRDAFV

-173 AFANIVD
+173 AFASIVD
-180 ADGSEALA
+180 ADGPETLA

-244 ARYVP
+244 ARYIP

-279 ARVREGLPRQDW
+279 AHVREGLPRQDW
-291 VSEQDFGALYL
+291 VSEQDFSALCL
-302 HVGTPEQQERFASV
+302 HVGTIEQQERLASI
-316 ASDIFSRLT
+316 ASDIFDRLA
-325 KAETDLVQLERDHA
+325 KAEADLVQLERDHA

-353 SESSAADDEPLG
+353 DESCDADDEPLG
-365 EIPAAPEAVAA
+365 EIPAAPEAVAV
-376 CGNDAGQG
+376 CGKDASKGQEDTADAGFTS
-384 QEGDADAAASTD
+384 ADVCA
-396 MPAGVR
+396 
-402 VRVAQ
+402 RVAQ
-407 AGPLAPLAAQGLGIL
+407 AGVLAPLATQGLGIL

-438 RACASSSQWAFI
+438 RACASSSQWAFV

-470 AVMAELSKSNDLL
+470 AVMTELSESNDLL
-483 SFLPNLSYASSL
+483 SFLPNLSYGSSL
-495 LTLEQLAAWVGVL
+495 LTLEQLAGWVSML
-508 DAIEPAAITDAA
+508 DAIEPGTITGAA
-520 VRAVLRL
+520 VRAVLRF
-527 DPSFAALSAPVC
+527 DPSFAVLPASVNGL
-539 NLFEG
+539 LED
-544 AVRSCARGLGRELQS
+544 AVRSCARGLGRELGS

-573 FAHDFPEVTLR
+573 FARDFPEVTLR

-599 RAAELEDMGEQRGG
+599 RAAELEGMGEQRGG

-624 DEFGDWRADLVCA
+624 DEFNDWQADLVCA

-652 PDDPR
+652 PDDAR

-662 VPPRNKATFAWIQ
+662 VPPRNKATFAWIE
-675 QAMFRQTEGGVTVL
+675 QAMFHQEKGGLTVL

-714 RVRAVVSLPSRIFAD
+714 RVRAVMSLPSRIFAD
-729 GRPASSL
+729 DRPASSL
-736 IVLGDPRDA
+736 IVLGDPRGA
-745 EVAQALMVD
+745 ESAQTLMVD
-754 MLGCGVPA
+754 MLGCGVPSDGA
-762 GDVDGAATRELPAE
+762 GAAATRELPAE
-776 VAAHAAQVLA
+776 VAAHAARVLA
-786 AWVERGEA
+786 AWVERGETP
-794 SCEQGFCRVVDAEEI
+794 CEQGFCRVVGAEEI
-809 AANVDVLTPWTY
+809 AANADVLTPWTY

>member
-16 KEGQQDL
+16 KEGEQDL
-23 SVAERSARKGPYAYF
+23 TVAERSARKGPYAYF

-49 WLVDAGGAVIV
+49 WLVDAGGAIIV
-60 PAYGQVVAN
+60 PAYGQIVAN

-74 ARRERGRFS
+74 ARKEQGRFS
-83 FGRQVYALVPH
+83 FGKQVYALVPH

-100 YLYNVITH
+100 YLYNVVTH

-132 SRIPWPCRAVRDAFV
+132 ARIPWPCRAVRDAFV

-173 AFANIVD
+173 AFASIVA
-180 ADGSEALA
+180 ADGSETLA

-215 GSRGTLGR
+215 GSRCTLGR
-223 CDEMLAEG
+223 CDEVLAEG

-263 ADSKVDLGV
+263 ADSKVELGV

-291 VSEQDFGALYL
+291 VSEQDFGALRL
-302 HVGTPEQQERFASV
+302 HVGTIEQQERFTSV
-316 ASDIFSRLT
+316 SSDIFDRLA
-325 KAETDLVQLERDHA
+325 KAEADLVQLERDHA

-346 THGRVGA
+346 THGRVGVDG
-353 SESSAADDEPLG
+353 SSAVDDEPLG
-365 EIPAAPEAVAA
+365 EIPAAPETIAA
-376 CGNDAGQG
+376 CGKDAGQ
-384 QEGDADAAASTD
+384 EREDSADAGS
-396 MPAGVR
+396 MPADLRG
-402 VRVAQ
+402 RVAQ
-407 AGPLAPLAAQGLGIL
+407 MGVLAPLAAQGLEIL

-438 RACASSSQWAFI
+438 RACASSSQWAFV

-470 AVMAELSKSNDLL
+470 TVMTELSESNDLL
-483 SFLPNLSYASSL
+483 SFLPNLSYGSSL
-495 LTLEQLAAWVGVL
+495 LTLEQLAGWVGML
-508 DAIEPAAITDAA
+508 DAIEPGTITGAA
-520 VRAVLRL
+520 VRAALRL
-527 DPSFAALSAPVC
+527 DSSFAVLPDSV
-539 NLFEG
+539 NGLLEG
-544 AVRSCARGLGRELQS
+544 AVRSCARGLGHEPQS

-573 FAHDFPEVTLR
+573 LAHDCPEATLR

-599 RAAELEDMGEQRGG
+599 RAAELEGMGEQRGG

-624 DEFGDWRADLVCA
+624 DEFSDWRADLVCA

-675 QAMFRQTEGGVTVL
+675 QAMFHQAAGGAVVL

-745 EVAQALMVD
+745 ACAQTLMVD
-754 MLGCGVPA
+754 MLGCGVPSSGTGA
-762 GDVDGAATRELPAE
+762 GAAATRELPAE
-776 VAAHAAQVLA
+776 VAAHAARVLA

-794 SCEQGFCRVVDAEEI
+794 SCEQGFCRVVGAEEI

>member
-1 MAMQMVRLGDVCRAA
+1 M
-16 KEGQQDL
+16 
-23 SVAERSARKGPYAYF
+23 
-38 ADNCQSFGVDD
+38 
-49 WLVDAGGAVIV
+49 DAGGAIIV
-60 PAYGQVVAN
+60 PAYGQIVAN

-74 ARRERGRFS
+74 ARKEQGRFS
-83 FGRQVYALVPH
+83 FGKQVYALVPH

-132 SRIPWPCRAVRDAFV
+132 ARIPWPCRAVRDAFV

-173 AFANIVD
+173 AFASIVA
-180 ADGSEALA
+180 ADGSETLA

-215 GSRGTLGR
+215 GSRCTLGR
-223 CDEMLAEG
+223 CDEVLAEG

-263 ADSKVDLGV
+263 ADSKVELGV

-291 VSEQDFGALYL
+291 VSEQDFGALRL
-302 HVGTPEQQERFASV
+302 HVGTIEQQERFASV
-316 ASDIFSRLT
+316 ASDIFDRLA
-325 KAETDLVQLERDHA
+325 KAEADLVQLERDHA

-346 THGRVGA
+346 THGRVGVDG
-353 SESSAADDEPLG
+353 SSAVDDEPLG
-365 EIPAAPEAVAA
+365 EIPAAPEAIAA
-376 CGNDAGQG
+376 CGKDAGQ
-384 QEGDADAAASTD
+384 EREDSADAGS
-396 MPAGVR
+396 MPADLRG
-402 VRVAQ
+402 RVAQ
-407 AGPLAPLAAQGLGIL
+407 MGVLAPLAAQGLEIL

-438 RACASSSQWAFI
+438 RACASSSQWAFV

-470 AVMAELSKSNDLL
+470 TVMTELSESNDLL
-483 SFLPNLSYASSL
+483 SFLPNLSYGSSL
-495 LTLEQLAAWVGVL
+495 LTLEQLAGWVGML
-508 DAIEPAAITDAA
+508 DAIEPGTITGAA
-520 VRAVLRL
+520 VRAALRL
-527 DPSFAALSAPVC
+527 DSSFAVLPDSV
-539 NLFEG
+539 NGLLEG
-544 AVRSCARGLGRELQS
+544 AVRSCARGLGHEPQS

-573 FAHDFPEVTLR
+573 LAHDCPEATLR

-599 RAAELEDMGEQRGG
+599 RAAELEGMGEQRGG

-624 DEFGDWRADLVCA
+624 DEFSDWRADLVCA

-675 QAMFRQTEGGVTVL
+675 QAMFHQAAGGAVVL

-745 EVAQALMVD
+745 ACAQTLMVD
-754 MLGCGVPA
+754 MLGCGVPSSGTGA
-762 GDVDGAATRELPAE
+762 GAAATRELPAE
-776 VAAHAAQVLA
+776 VAAHATRVLA

-794 SCEQGFCRVVDAEEI
+794 SCEQGFCRVVGVEEI

>member
-1 MAMQMVRLGDVCRAA
+1 MTMQMVRLGDVCRAA

-23 SVAERSARKGPYAYF
+23 TVAERSARKGPYAYF

-49 WLVDAGGAVIV
+49 WLVDAGGAIIV
-60 PAYGQVVAN
+60 PAYGQIVAN

-74 ARRERGRFS
+74 ARKEQGRFS
-83 FGRQVYALVPH
+83 FGKQVYALVPH

-156 FKRLRALPAQLM
+156 FKRLRALPARLM

-173 AFANIVD
+173 AFASIVG
-180 ADGSEALA
+180 ADGPKTLA
-188 MADAVAWRTGTSVAA
+188 MADAVRWRTGTSVLA

-223 CDEMLAEG
+223 CDEVLAEG

-279 ARVREGLPRQDW
+279 ARVREGLPRQEW
-291 VSEQDFGALYL
+291 VGEQDFDALRL
-302 HVGTPEQQERFASV
+302 HVGTPEQQGRFAPI
-316 ASDIFSRLT
+316 ANDIFARLAQ
-325 KAETDLVQLERDHA
+325 AETDLVQLERDHA

-346 THGRVGA
+346 THGRVGVDG
-353 SESSAADDEPLG
+353 SSTAEDEPLG

-376 CGNDAGQG
+376 CGKDAGKG
-384 QEGDADAAASTD
+384 QEDAADAGSMLADLRART
-396 MPAGVR
+396 
-402 VRVAQ
+402 AQ
-407 AGPLAPLAAQGLGIL
+407 AGALAPLAAQGLGIL

-438 RACASSSQWAFI
+438 RACASSSQWAFV

-470 AVMAELSKSNDLL
+470 TVMTELSESNDLL

-495 LTLEQLAAWVGVL
+495 LTLEQLAGWVGML
-508 DAIEPAAITDAA
+508 DAIEPGAITGAA

-527 DPSFAALSAPVC
+527 DSSFAVLPDSV
-539 NLFEG
+539 NGLLEG
-544 AVRSCARGLGRELQS
+544 AVRSCARGLGRELGS

-573 FAHDFPEVTLR
+573 LAHDFPEATLR

-599 RAAELEDMGEQRGG
+599 RAAELEGMAEQRGG

-637 ALPCEEGAWHEGAVS
+637 VLPCEEGAWHEGAVS
-652 PDDPR
+652 PEDAR
-657 WAALG
+657 WAVLG

-675 QAMFRQTEGGVTVL
+675 QAMFHQAEGGVTVL

-745 EVAQALMVD
+745 ESAQTLMVD
-754 MLGCGVPA
+754 MLGCGVPS
-762 GDVDGAATRELPAE
+762 DGAGAGTVATRELPAE

-786 AWVERGEA
+786 AWVERAETP
-794 SCEQGFCRVVDAEEI
+794 CEQGFCRVVGAEEI
-809 AANVDVLTPWTY
+809 AANADVLTPWTY

>member
-16 KEGQQDL
+16 KEGEQDL
-23 SVAERSARKGPYAYF
+23 TVAERSARKGPYAYF

-49 WLVDAGGAVIV
+49 WLVDAGGAIIV
-60 PAYGQVVAN
+60 PAYGQIVAN

-74 ARRERGRFS
+74 ARKEQGRFS
-83 FGRQVYALVPH
+83 FGKQVYALVPH

-132 SRIPWPCRAVRDAFV
+132 ARIPWPCRAVRDAFV

-173 AFANIVD
+173 AFASIVA
-180 ADGSEALA
+180 ADGSETLA

-215 GSRGTLGR
+215 GSRCTLGR
-223 CDEMLAEG
+223 CDEVLAEG

-263 ADSKVDLGV
+263 ADSKVELGV

-291 VSEQDFGALYL
+291 VSEQDFGALRL
-302 HVGTPEQQERFASV
+302 HVGTIEQQERFTSV
-316 ASDIFSRLT
+316 SSDIFDRLA
-325 KAETDLVQLERDHA
+325 KAEADLVQLERDHA

-346 THGRVGA
+346 THGRVGVDG
-353 SESSAADDEPLG
+353 SSAVDDEPLG
-365 EIPAAPEAVAA
+365 EIPAAPEAIAA
-376 CGNDAGQG
+376 CGKDAGQ
-384 QEGDADAAASTD
+384 EREDSADAGS
-396 MPAGVR
+396 MPADLRG
-402 VRVAQ
+402 RVAQ
-407 AGPLAPLAAQGLGIL
+407 MGVLAPLAAQGLEIL

-438 RACASSSQWAFI
+438 RACASSSQWAFV

-470 AVMAELSKSNDLL
+470 TVMTELSESNDLL
-483 SFLPNLSYASSL
+483 SFLPNLSYGSSL
-495 LTLEQLAAWVGVL
+495 LTLEQLAGWVGML
-508 DAIEPAAITDAA
+508 DAIEPGTITGAA
-520 VRAVLRL
+520 VRAALRL
-527 DPSFAALSAPVC
+527 DSSFAVLPDSV
-539 NLFEG
+539 NGLLEG
-544 AVRSCARGLGRELQS
+544 AVRSCARGLGYEPQS

-573 FAHDFPEVTLR
+573 LAHDCPEATLR

-599 RAAELEDMGEQRGG
+599 RAAELEGMGEQRGG

-624 DEFGDWRADLVCA
+624 DEFSDWRADLVCA

-675 QAMFRQTEGGVTVL
+675 QAMFHQAAGGAVVL

-745 EVAQALMVD
+745 ACAQTLMVD
-754 MLGCGVPA
+754 MRGCGVPSSGTGA
-762 GDVDGAATRELPAE
+762 GAAATRELPAE
-776 VAAHAAQVLA
+776 VAAHAARVLA

-794 SCEQGFCRVVDAEEI
+794 SCEQGFCRVIGAEEI

>member
-16 KEGQQDL
+16 KEGEQDL
-23 SVAERSARKGPYAYF
+23 TVAERSARKGPYAYF

-49 WLVDAGGAVIV
+49 WLVDAGGAIIV
-60 PAYGQVVAN
+60 PAYGQIVTN

-74 ARRERGRFS
+74 ARKEQGRFS
-83 FGRQVYALVPH
+83 FGKQVYALVPH
-94 DRTDTD
+94 DCTDTD

-132 SRIPWPCRAVRDAFV
+132 SRIPWPRRAVRDAFV

-173 AFANIVD
+173 AFASIVA
-180 ADGSEALA
+180 ADGSETLA

-215 GSRGTLGR
+215 GSRCTLGR
-223 CDEMLAEG
+223 CDEVLAEG

-263 ADSKVDLGV
+263 ADSKIDLGV

-291 VSEQDFGALYL
+291 VSEQDFGALRL
-302 HVGTPEQQERFASV
+302 HVGTIEQQERFASV
-316 ASDIFSRLT
+316 ASDIFDRLA
-325 KAETDLVQLERDHA
+325 KAEADLVQLERDHA

-346 THGRVGA
+346 THGRVGVDG
-353 SESSAADDEPLG
+353 SSTVDDEPLG
-365 EIPAAPEAVAA
+365 EIPAAPEAIAV
-376 CGNDAGQG
+376 CGKDAGQ
-384 QEGDADAAASTD
+384 EREDSADADS
-396 MPAGVR
+396 MPADLRG
-402 VRVAQ
+402 RVAQ
-407 AGPLAPLAAQGLGIL
+407 MGVLAPLAAQGLEIL
-422 SDPADVA
+422 SDPTDVA

-438 RACASSSQWAFI
+438 RACASSSQWAFV
-450 AAAAGPYAAPAYAN
+450 AAAAGPYAAPAYTN

-470 AVMAELSKSNDLL
+470 TVMTELSESNDLL
-483 SFLPNLSYASSL
+483 SFLPNLSYGSSL
-495 LTLEQLAAWVGVL
+495 LTLEQLAGWVGML
-508 DAIEPAAITDAA
+508 DAIEPGTITGAA

-527 DPSFAALSAPVC
+527 DSSFAVLPDSV
-539 NLFEG
+539 NGLLEG
-544 AVRSCARGLGRELQS
+544 AMRSCARGLGHEPQS

-573 FAHDFPEVTLR
+573 LAHDFPEATLR

-599 RAAELEDMGEQRGG
+599 RAAELEGMGEQRGG

-624 DEFGDWRADLVCA
+624 DEFSDWRADLVCA

-675 QAMFRQTEGGVTVL
+675 QAMFHQAAGGAVVL

-729 GRPASSL
+729 GRPTSSL

-745 EVAQALMVD
+745 ACAQTLMVD
-754 MLGCGVPA
+754 MLGCGVPSSGTGA
-762 GDVDGAATRELPAE
+762 GAAATRELPAE
-776 VAAHAAQVLA
+776 VAAHAAYVLA

-794 SCEQGFCRVVDAEEI
+794 SYEQGFCRVVSAEEI

>member
-1 MAMQMVRLGDVCRAA
+1 MTMQMVKLADVCRAA

-23 SVAERSARKGPYAYF
+23 TVAERSARKGPYAYF

-49 WLVDAGGAVIV
+49 WLVDAGGAIIV
-60 PAYGQVVAN
+60 PAYGQIVAN

-74 ARRERGRFS
+74 ARKEQGRFS
-83 FGRQVYALVPH
+83 FGKQVYALVPH

-173 AFANIVD
+173 AFASIVD
-180 ADGSEALA
+180 ADGPETLA
-188 MADAVAWRTGTSVAA
+188 MADAVRWRTGTSVLA

-223 CDEMLAEG
+223 CDEVLAEG

-279 ARVREGLPRQDW
+279 AHVREGLSRQDW
-291 VSEQDFGALYL
+291 VSEQDFGALCL
-302 HVGTPEQQERFASV
+302 HVGTLEQQERFASI
-316 ASDIFSRLT
+316 ASDIFDRLA
-325 KAETDLVQLERDHA
+325 KAEADLVQLERDHA

-353 SESSAADDEPLG
+353 DGSCDADDEPLG

-376 CGNDAGQG
+376 CGKDAGKG
-384 QEGDADAAASTD
+384 QEGGADAGSTPTAASAD
-396 MPAGVR
+396 A
-402 VRVAQ
+402 RVAQ
-407 AGPLAPLAAQGLGIL
+407 AGVLSPLAAQGLEIL

-450 AAAAGPYAAPAYAN
+450 AAAAGPYAAPAYAS

-470 AVMAELSKSNDLL
+470 TVMTELSESNDLL
-483 SFLPNLSYASSL
+483 SFLPNLSYGSSL
-495 LTLEQLAAWVGVL
+495 LTLEQLAGWVGML
-508 DAIEPAAITDAA
+508 DAIEPGTITGAA

-527 DPSFAALSAPVC
+527 DSSFAALPASV
-539 NLFEG
+539 NGLLEG
-544 AVRSCARGLGRELQS
+544 AVRSCARGLGRELEN

-599 RAAELEDMGEQRGG
+599 RAAELEGMAERRGG

-624 DEFGDWRADLVCA
+624 DEFSDWQADLVCA

-652 PDDPR
+652 PDDAR

-662 VPPRNKATFAWIQ
+662 VPPRNKATFAWIE
-675 QAMFRQTEGGVTVL
+675 QAMFHQAKGGLTVL

-699 VGSETELRRKLAASG
+699 VGSETELRRKLAISG

-745 EVAQALMVD
+745 ESAQTLMID
-754 MLGCGVPA
+754 MLGCGVPSGGTGA
-762 GDVDGAATRELPAE
+762 AATRELPAE
-776 VAAHAAQVLA
+776 VAARAACVLA
-786 AWVERGEA
+786 AWVERAEA
-794 SCEQGFCRVVDAEEI
+794 SCEQGFCRVVGAEEI
-809 AANVDVLTPWTY
+809 AANADVLTPWIY

>member
-1 MAMQMVRLGDVCRAA
+1 MMMQMVKLADVCRAA

-23 SVAERSARKGPYAYF
+23 TVAERSARKGPYAYF

-49 WLVDAGGAVIV
+49 WLVDAGGAIIV
-60 PAYGQVVAN
+60 PAYGQIVAN

-74 ARRERGRFS
+74 ARKEQGRFS
-83 FGRQVYALVPH
+83 FGKQVYALVPH

-173 AFANIVD
+173 AFASIVD
-180 ADGSEALA
+180 ADGPEALA

-272 LLFALRA
+272 LLFSLRA
-279 ARVREGLPRQDW
+279 AHVREGLSRQDW
-291 VSEQDFGALYL
+291 VSEQDFSALCL
-302 HVGTPEQQERFASV
+302 HVGTLEQQERFASV
-316 ASDIFSRLT
+316 ASDIFDRLA
-325 KAETDLVQLERDHA
+325 KAEADLVQLERDHA

-353 SESSAADDEPLG
+353 DGSCDADDEPLG
-365 EIPAAPEAVAA
+365 EIPAASEAVAA
-376 CGNDAGQG
+376 CGKDAGKEREDG
-384 QEGDADAAASTD
+384 ADAGST
-396 MPAGVR
+396 PADA
-402 VRVAQ
+402 RVAQ
-407 AGPLAPLAAQGLGIL
+407 AGVLGPLAAQGLEIL

-438 RACASSSQWAFI
+438 RACASSSQWAFV
-450 AAAAGPYAAPAYAN
+450 AAAAGPYAAPAYAS

-470 AVMAELSKSNDLL
+470 TVMTELSESNDLL

-495 LTLEQLAAWVGVL
+495 LTLEQLAGWVGML
-508 DAIEPAAITDAA
+508 DAIEPGAITGAA
-520 VRAVLRL
+520 VRAVLRF
-527 DPSFAALSAPVC
+527 DPSFAVLPDSV
-539 NLFEG
+539 NGLLEG
-544 AVRSCARGLGRELQS
+544 AVRSCARGLGRELEN

-599 RAAELEDMGEQRGG
+599 RAAELEGMGEQRGG

-624 DEFGDWRADLVCA
+624 DEFSDWQADLVCA
-637 ALPCEEGAWHEGAVS
+637 VLPCEEGAWHEGAVS
-652 PDDPR
+652 PDDAR

-662 VPPRNKATFAWIQ
+662 VPPRNKATFAWIE
-675 QAMFRQTEGGVTVL
+675 QAMFHQAKGGVTVL

-699 VGSETELRRKLAASG
+699 VGSETELRRKLATSG

-736 IVLGDPRDA
+736 IVLGDPRGA
-745 EVAQALMVD
+745 ESAQTLMVD
-754 MLGCGVPA
+754 LLGCGVPA
-762 GDVDGAATRELPAE
+762 DGAGAAATRELPAE
-776 VAAHAAQVLA
+776 VAARAARVLE
-786 AWVERGEA
+786 AWVERAETP
-794 SCEQGFCRVVDAEEI
+794 CEQGFCRVIGAEEI
-809 AANVDVLTPWTY
+809 AANADVLTPWTY

>member
-1 MAMQMVRLGDVCRAA
+1 MQMVRLGDVCRAA
-16 KEGQQDL
+16 KEGEQDL
-23 SVAERSARKGPYAYF
+23 TVAERSARKGPYAYF

-49 WLVDAGGAVIV
+49 WLVDAGGAIIV
-60 PAYGQVVAN
+60 PAYGQIVAN

-74 ARRERGRFS
+74 ARKEQGRFS
-83 FGRQVYALVPH
+83 FGKQVYALVPH

-123 QISLTALLA
+123 QISLSALLA

-156 FKRLRALPAQLM
+156 FQRLRALPAQLM

-173 AFANIVD
+173 AFASIVA
-180 ADGSEALA
+180 ADGSETLA

-203 ELRGPDKAVRVE
+203 ALRGPDKAVRVE

-223 CDEMLAEG
+223 CDEVLAEG

-263 ADSKVDLGV
+263 ADSKVELGV

-291 VSEQDFGALYL
+291 VSEQDFGALRL
-302 HVGTPEQQERFASV
+302 HVGTIEQQERFASV
-316 ASDIFSRLT
+316 ASNIFDRLA
-325 KAETDLVQLERDHA
+325 KAEADLVQLERDHA

-346 THGRVGA
+346 THGRVGVDG
-353 SESSAADDEPLG
+353 SSAVDDEPLG
-365 EIPAAPEAVAA
+365 EIPAAPEAIAA
-376 CGNDAGQG
+376 CGKDAGQ
-384 QEGDADAAASTD
+384 EREDSADADS
-396 MPAGVR
+396 MPADLRG
-402 VRVAQ
+402 RVAQ
-407 AGPLAPLAAQGLGIL
+407 MGVLAPLAAQGLEIL

-438 RACASSSQWAFI
+438 RACASSSQWAFA

-470 AVMAELSKSNDLL
+470 TVMTELSESNDLL
-483 SFLPNLSYASSL
+483 SFLPNLSYGSSL
-495 LTLEQLAAWVGVL
+495 LTLEQLAGWVGML
-508 DAIEPAAITDAA
+508 DAIEPGTITGAA

-527 DPSFAALSAPVC
+527 DPSFAVLPDSV
-539 NLFEG
+539 NGLLEG
-544 AVRSCARGLGRELQS
+544 AVRSCARGLGHEPQS

-573 FAHDFPEVTLR
+573 LAHDFPEATLR

-599 RAAELEDMGEQRGG
+599 RAAELEGMGEQRGG

-624 DEFGDWRADLVCA
+624 DEFSDWRADLVCA

-675 QAMFRQTEGGVTVL
+675 QAMFHQAAGGAVVL

-699 VGSETELRRKLAASG
+699 VGSETELRRKLATSG

-745 EVAQALMVD
+745 ACAQTLMVD
-754 MLGCGVPA
+754 MLGCGVPSSGTGA
-762 GDVDGAATRELPAE
+762 GAAATRELPTE
-776 VAAHAAQVLA
+776 IAAHAAHVLA

-794 SCEQGFCRVVDAEEI
+794 SCEQGFCRVVGAEEI

>member
-16 KEGQQDL
+16 KEGEQDL
-23 SVAERSARKGPYAYF
+23 TVAERSARKGPYAYF

-49 WLVDAGGAVIV
+49 WLVDAGGAIIV
-60 PAYGQVVAN
+60 PAYGQIVAN

-74 ARRERGRFS
+74 ARKEQGRFS
-83 FGRQVYALVPH
+83 FGKQVYALVPH

-132 SRIPWPCRAVRDAFV
+132 ARIPWPCRAVRDAFV

-173 AFANIVD
+173 AFASIVA
-180 ADGSEALA
+180 ADGSETLA

-215 GSRGTLGR
+215 GSRCTLGR
-223 CDEMLAEG
+223 CDEVLAEG

-263 ADSKVDLGV
+263 ADSKVELGV

-291 VSEQDFGALYL
+291 VSEQDFGALRL
-302 HVGTPEQQERFASV
+302 HVGTIEQQERFTSV
-316 ASDIFSRLT
+316 SSDIFDRLA
-325 KAETDLVQLERDHA
+325 KAEADLVQLERDHA

-346 THGRVGA
+346 THGRVGVDG
-353 SESSAADDEPLG
+353 SSAVDDEPLG
-365 EIPAAPEAVAA
+365 EIPAAPEAIAA
-376 CGNDAGQG
+376 CGKDAGQ
-384 QEGDADAAASTD
+384 EREDSADAGS
-396 MPAGVR
+396 MPADLRG
-402 VRVAQ
+402 RVAQ
-407 AGPLAPLAAQGLGIL
+407 MGVLAPLAAQGLEIL

-438 RACASSSQWAFI
+438 RACASSSQWAFV

-470 AVMAELSKSNDLL
+470 TVMTELSESNDLL
-483 SFLPNLSYASSL
+483 SFLPNLSYGSSL
-495 LTLEQLAAWVGVL
+495 LTLEQLAGWVGML
-508 DAIEPAAITDAA
+508 DAIEPGTITGAA
-520 VRAVLRL
+520 VRAALRL
-527 DPSFAALSAPVC
+527 DSSFAVLPDSV
-539 NLFEG
+539 NGLLEG
-544 AVRSCARGLGRELQS
+544 AVRSCARGLGHEPQS

-573 FAHDFPEVTLR
+573 LAHDCPEATLR

-599 RAAELEDMGEQRGG
+599 RAAELEGMGEQRGG

-624 DEFGDWRADLVCA
+624 DEFSDWRADLVCA
-637 ALPCEEGAWHEGAVS
+637 ALPC
-652 PDDPR
+652 
-657 WAALG
+657 
-662 VPPRNKATFAWIQ
+662 
-675 QAMFRQTEGGVTVL
+675 
-689 LAPNCALHSC
+689 
-699 VGSETELRRKLAASG
+699 
-714 RVRAVVSLPSRIFAD
+714 
-729 GRPASSL
+729 
-736 IVLGDPRDA
+736 
-745 EVAQALMVD
+745 
-754 MLGCGVPA
+754 
-762 GDVDGAATRELPAE
+762 
-776 VAAHAAQVLA
+776 
-786 AWVERGEA
+786 A
-794 SCEQGFCRVVDAEEI
+794 SCK
-809 AANVDVLTPWTY
+809 P
-821 VG
+821 

>member
-16 KEGQQDL
+16 KEGEQDL
-23 SVAERSARKGPYAYF
+23 TVAERSARKGPYAYF

-49 WLVDAGGAVIV
+49 WLVDAGGAIIV
-60 PAYGQVVAN
+60 PAYGQIVAN

-74 ARRERGRFS
+74 ARKEQGRFS
-83 FGRQVYALVPH
+83 FGKQVYALVPH

-168 AEGDE
+168 AEGDK
-173 AFANIVD
+173 AFASIVA
-180 ADGSEALA
+180 ADGSETLA

-215 GSRGTLGR
+215 GSRCTLGR
-223 CDEMLAEG
+223 CDEVLAEG

-263 ADSKVDLGV
+263 ADSKIDLGV

-291 VSEQDFGALYL
+291 VSEQDFGALCL
-302 HVGTPEQQERFASV
+302 HVGTIEQQERFASV
-316 ASDIFSRLT
+316 ASDIFDRLA
-325 KAETDLVQLERDHA
+325 KAEADLVQLERDHA

-346 THGRVGA
+346 THGRVGVDG
-353 SESSAADDEPLG
+353 SSAVDDEPLG
-365 EIPAAPEAVAA
+365 EIPAAPEAIAA
-376 CGNDAGQG
+376 CGKDAGQ
-384 QEGDADAAASTD
+384 EREDSADADS
-396 MPAGVR
+396 MPADLRG
-402 VRVAQ
+402 RVAQ
-407 AGPLAPLAAQGLGIL
+407 MGVLAPLAAQGLEIL

-438 RACASSSQWAFI
+438 RSCASSSQWAFV

-470 AVMAELSKSNDLL
+470 TVMTELSESNDLL
-483 SFLPNLSYASSL
+483 SFLPNLSYGSSL
-495 LTLEQLAAWVGVL
+495 LTLEQLAGWVGML
-508 DAIEPAAITDAA
+508 DAVEPGTITGAA

-527 DPSFAALSAPVC
+527 DSSFAVLPDSV
-539 NLFEG
+539 NGLLEG
-544 AVRSCARGLGRELQS
+544 AVRSCARGLGHEPQS

-573 FAHDFPEVTLR
+573 LAHDFPEATLR

-599 RAAELEDMGEQRGG
+599 RAAELEGMGEQRGG

-624 DEFGDWRADLVCA
+624 DEFSDWRADLVCA
-637 ALPCEEGAWHEGAVS
+637 ALPCEEGAWHEGTVS

-675 QAMFRQTEGGVTVL
+675 QAMFHQAAGGAVVL

-699 VGSETELRRKLAASG
+699 VGSETELRRKLATSG

-745 EVAQALMVD
+745 ACAQTLMVD
-754 MLGCGVPA
+754 MLGCGVRA
-762 GDVDGAATRELPAE
+762 DGASAGADAARELPDE
-776 VAAHAAQVLA
+776 VAAHAARVLA

-794 SCEQGFCRVVDAEEI
+794 SCEQGFCRVVGAEEI

>member
-1 MAMQMVRLGDVCRAA
+1 MTMQMVKLADVCRAA

-23 SVAERSARKGPYAYF
+23 TVAERSACKGPYTYF

-49 WLVDAGGAVIV
+49 WLVDAGGAIIV
-60 PAYGQVVAN
+60 PAYGQIVAN

-74 ARRERGRFS
+74 ARKEQGRFS
-83 FGRQVYALVPH
+83 FGKQVYALVPH

-132 SRIPWPCRAVRDAFV
+132 SRIPWPRRAVRDAFV

-173 AFANIVD
+173 AFASIVD
-180 ADGSEALA
+180 ADGPETLA
-188 MADAVAWRTGTSVAA
+188 MADAVVWRTGTSVAA

-279 ARVREGLPRQDW
+279 THVREGLSRQDW
-291 VSEQDFGALYL
+291 VSEQDFGALCL
-302 HVGTPEQQERFASV
+302 HVGTLEQQERFASI
-316 ASDIFSRLT
+316 ASDIFDRLA
-325 KAETDLVQLERDHA
+325 KAEADLVQLERDHA

-353 SESSAADDEPLG
+353 DGSCDADDEPLG
-365 EIPAAPEAVAA
+365 EIPAAPVTVTACGEGAGKGQEDGAVA
-376 CGNDAGQG
+376 GSTP
-384 QEGDADAAASTD
+384 AD
-396 MPAGVR
+396 VC
-402 VRVAQ
+402 VAQ
-407 AGPLAPLAAQGLGIL
+407 AGVLAPLATQGLGIL

-438 RACASSSQWAFI
+438 RACASSSQWAFV
-450 AAAAGPYAAPAYAN
+450 AAAAGPYAAPAYN
-464 LVRALD
+464 SLVRALD
-470 AVMAELSKSNDLL
+470 TVMTELSESNDLL
-483 SFLPNLSYASSL
+483 SFLPNLSYGSSL
-495 LTLEQLAAWVGVL
+495 LTLEQLAGWVGML
-508 DAIEPAAITDAA
+508 DAIEPGTITGAA
-520 VRAVLRL
+520 VRAVLHL
-527 DPSFAALSAPVC
+527 DSSFAVLPVSV
-539 NLFEG
+539 NGLLED
-544 AVRSCARGLGRELQS
+544 AVRSCARGLGCELGS

-599 RAAELEDMGEQRGG
+599 RAAELEGMCEQRGG

-624 DEFGDWRADLVCA
+624 DEFSDWQADLVCA

-652 PDDPR
+652 PDDAR

-662 VPPRNKATFAWIQ
+662 VPPRNKATFAWIE
-675 QAMFRQTEGGVTVL
+675 QAMFHQAKGGLTVL

-699 VGSETELRRKLAASG
+699 VGSETELRRKLATSG

-745 EVAQALMVD
+745 ACAQTLMVD
-754 MLGCGVPA
+754 MLGCGVPS
-762 GDVDGAATRELPAE
+762 DGMGAAATRELPAE
-776 VAAHAAQVLA
+776 VAARAARVLA
-786 AWVERGEA
+786 AWVECAEA
-794 SCEQGFCRVVDAEEI
+794 PCEQGFCRVVGAEEI
-809 AANVDVLTPWTY
+809 AANADVLTPWTY

>member
-1 MAMQMVRLGDVCRAA
+1 MTMQMVKLADVCRAA

-23 SVAERSARKGPYAYF
+23 TVAERSARKGPYAYF

-49 WLVDAGGAVIV
+49 WLVDAGGAIIV
-60 PAYGQVVAN
+60 PAYGQIVAN

-74 ARRERGRFS
+74 ARKEQGRFS
-83 FGRQVYALVPH
+83 FGKQVYALVPH

-173 AFANIVD
+173 AFASIVD
-180 ADGSEALA
+180 ADGPETLA

-223 CDEMLAEG
+223 CDEMLAGG

-244 ARYVP
+244 ARYIP

-263 ADSKVDLGV
+263 ADSKIDLGV

-279 ARVREGLPRQDW
+279 AHVREGLSRQDW
-291 VSEQDFGALYL
+291 VSEQDFGALCL
-302 HVGTPEQQERFASV
+302 HVGTLEQRERFASI
-316 ASDIFSRLT
+316 ASDIFDRLAR
-325 KAETDLVQLERDHA
+325 AEADLVQLERDHA

-353 SESSAADDEPLG
+353 GDSCDADDEPLG

-376 CGNDAGQG
+376 CGKDAGEG
-384 QEGDADAAASTD
+384 QEDGADAGSTLAAVSAD
-396 MPAGVR
+396 

-407 AGPLAPLAAQGLGIL
+407 AGVLGPLAAQGLGIL

-438 RACASSSQWAFI
+438 RACASSSQWAFV
-450 AAAAGPYAAPAYAN
+450 AAAAGPYAAPAYTS

-470 AVMAELSKSNDLL
+470 TVMTELSESNDLL
-483 SFLPNLSYASSL
+483 SFLPNLSYGSSL
-495 LTLEQLAAWVGVL
+495 LTLEQLAGWVCML
-508 DAIEPAAITDAA
+508 DAIEPGTITGAA

-527 DPSFAALSAPVC
+527 DSSFAVLPASVNGL
-539 NLFEG
+539 LEG
-544 AVRSCARGLGRELQS
+544 AIRSCARGLGRDLES

-573 FAHDFPEVTLR
+573 FAHDFPEATLR

-599 RAAELEDMGEQRGG
+599 RAAELEGVGEQRGG

-624 DEFGDWRADLVCA
+624 DEFSDWQADLVCA
-637 ALPCEEGAWHEGAVS
+637 VLPCEEGAWHEGAVS
-652 PDDPR
+652 SDDPR

-662 VPPRNKATFAWIQ
+662 VPPRNKATFAWIE
-675 QAMFRQTEGGVTVL
+675 QAMFHQAKGGLTVL

-699 VGSETELRRKLAASG
+699 VGSETELRRKLATSG

-745 EVAQALMVD
+745 ACAQALMVD
-754 MLGCGVPA
+754 MLGCGVPS
-762 GDVDGAATRELPAE
+762 DGTGAVATRELPAE
-776 VAAHAAQVLA
+776 VAAHAARVLE
-786 AWVERGEA
+786 AWVERGETP
-794 SCEQGFCRVVDAEEI
+794 CEQGFCRVVDAEEI
-809 AANVDVLTPWTY
+809 AANADVLTPWTY

>member
-16 KEGQQDL
+16 KEGEQDL
-23 SVAERSARKGPYAYF
+23 TVAERSARKGPYAYF

-49 WLVDAGGAVIV
+49 WLVDAGGAIIV
-60 PAYGQVVAN
+60 PAYGQIVAN

-74 ARRERGRFS
+74 ARKEQGRFS
-83 FGRQVYALVPH
+83 FGKQVYALVSH

-173 AFANIVD
+173 AFASIVA
-180 ADGSEALA
+180 ADGSETLA

-203 ELRGPDKAVRVE
+203 ELRGPDRAVRVE
-215 GSRGTLGR
+215 GSRCTLGR
-223 CDEMLAEG
+223 CDEVLAEG

-263 ADSKVDLGV
+263 ADSKINLGV

-291 VSEQDFGALYL
+291 VSEQDFGALCL
-302 HVGTPEQQERFASV
+302 HVGTIEQQERFASV
-316 ASDIFSRLT
+316 ASDIFDRLA
-325 KAETDLVQLERDHA
+325 KAEADLVQLERDHA

-346 THGRVGA
+346 THGSVGVDG
-353 SESSAADDEPLG
+353 SSAVDDEPLG
-365 EIPAAPEAVAA
+365 EIPAAPEAIAA
-376 CGNDAGQG
+376 CGKDAGQ
-384 QEGDADAAASTD
+384 EREDSADADS
-396 MPAGVR
+396 MPADLRG
-402 VRVAQ
+402 RVAQ
-407 AGPLAPLAAQGLGIL
+407 MGVLAPLAAQGLEIL

-438 RACASSSQWAFI
+438 RACASSSQWAFV

-470 AVMAELSKSNDLL
+470 TVMTELSESNDLL
-483 SFLPNLSYASSL
+483 SFLPNLSYGSSL
-495 LTLEQLAAWVGVL
+495 LTLEQLAGWVGML
-508 DAIEPAAITDAA
+508 DAIEPGTITGAA

-527 DPSFAALSAPVC
+527 DSSFAVLPDSV
-539 NLFEG
+539 NGLLEG
-544 AVRSCARGLGRELQS
+544 AVCSCARGLGHEPQS

-573 FAHDFPEVTLR
+573 FACEFPQTTLR
-584 SQTQEFSHILADMLV
+584 AQTQGFSHILADMLV
-599 RAAELEDMGEQRGG
+599 RAAELEGMGEQRGG

-624 DEFGDWRADLVCA
+624 DEFSDWRADLVCA

-657 WAALG
+657 WAVLG

-675 QAMFRQTEGGVTVL
+675 QAMFHQAAGGAVVL

-699 VGSETELRRKLAASG
+699 VGSETELRRKLATSG

-745 EVAQALMVD
+745 ACAQTLMVD
-754 MLGCGVPA
+754 MLGCGVPSSGTGA
-762 GDVDGAATRELPAE
+762 GAAATRELPAE
-776 VAAHAAQVLA
+776 VAAHATRVLA

-794 SCEQGFCRVVDAEEI
+794 SCEQGFCRVVGAEEI

>member
-1 MAMQMVRLGDVCRAA
+1 MQMVRLGDVCRAA
-16 KEGQQDL
+16 KEGEQDL
-23 SVAERSARKGPYAYF
+23 TVAERSARKGPYAYF

-49 WLVDAGGAVIV
+49 WLVDAGGAIIV
-60 PAYGQVVAN
+60 PAYGQIVAN

-74 ARRERGRFS
+74 ARKEQGRFS
-83 FGRQVYALVPH
+83 FGKQVYALVPH

-173 AFANIVD
+173 AFASIVA
-180 ADGSEALA
+180 ADGSETLA

-215 GSRGTLGR
+215 GSRCTLGR
-223 CDEMLAEG
+223 CDEVLAEG

-263 ADSKVDLGV
+263 ADSKVELGV

-291 VSEQDFGALYL
+291 VSEQDFGALCL
-302 HVGTPEQQERFASV
+302 HVGTIEQQERFASV
-316 ASDIFSRLT
+316 ASDIFDRLA
-325 KAETDLVQLERDHA
+325 KAEADLVQLERDHA

-346 THGRVGA
+346 THGRVGVDG
-353 SESSAADDEPLG
+353 SSAVDDEPLG
-365 EIPAAPEAVAA
+365 EIPAAPEAIAA
-376 CGNDAGQG
+376 CGKDAGQ
-384 QEGDADAAASTD
+384 EREDSADADS
-396 MPAGVR
+396 MPADLRG
-402 VRVAQ
+402 RVAQ
-407 AGPLAPLAAQGLGIL
+407 MGVLAPLAAQGLEIL

-438 RACASSSQWAFI
+438 RACASSSQWAFV

-470 AVMAELSKSNDLL
+470 TVMTELSESNDLL

-495 LTLEQLAAWVGVL
+495 LTLEQLAGWVGML
-508 DAIEPAAITDAA
+508 DAIEPGTITGAA

-527 DPSFAALSAPVC
+527 DSSFAVLPDSV
-539 NLFEG
+539 NGLLEG
-544 AVRSCARGLGRELQS
+544 TVRSCARGLGHEPQS

-573 FAHDFPEVTLR
+573 LACDFPEVTLR

-599 RAAELEDMGEQRGG
+599 RAAELEGMGEQRGG

-624 DEFGDWRADLVCA
+624 DEFSDWRADLVCA

-657 WAALG
+657 WAVLG

-675 QAMFRQTEGGVTVL
+675 QAMFHQAAGGAVVL
-689 LAPNCALHSC
+689 LVPNCALHSC
-699 VGSETELRRKLAASG
+699 VGSETELRRKLATSG

-745 EVAQALMVD
+745 ACAQTLMVD
-754 MLGCGVPA
+754 MLGCGVPS
-762 GDVDGAATRELPAE
+762 DGTGAAATRELPAE
-776 VAAHAAQVLA
+776 VAAHAARVLA
-786 AWVERGEA
+786 AWVERAEA
-794 SCEQGFCRVVDAEEI
+794 PCEQGFCRVVGAEEI